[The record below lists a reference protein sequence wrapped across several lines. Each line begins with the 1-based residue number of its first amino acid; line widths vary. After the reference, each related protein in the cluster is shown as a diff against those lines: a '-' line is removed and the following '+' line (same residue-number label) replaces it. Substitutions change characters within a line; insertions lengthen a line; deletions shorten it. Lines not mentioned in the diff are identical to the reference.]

1 MEQLDVLLQK
11 LGAALLWQKLAGLAV
26 LVLLILGGYY
36 YIFFSDVLDE
46 RARMEAEITQLTK
59 EKGEYEERK
68 REYLSYKREIAQLQE
83 EQKDVLRYLP
93 KTDDIEQFVEAI
105 QQQVELA
112 GLTKISLIRDP
123 PVPQELCIRL
133 PVKMTVFGTYFQVL
147 RFLKSM
153 GEIQRI
159 VNIEDLTL
167 TPTASAAPDR
177 KDELKADFITV
188 AFQYL
193 DRNAKGAIAR
203 TPAGAGMRPVSTSA
217 GGK

>member
-36 YIFFSDVLDE
+36 YIFLSDVLDE

-112 GLTKISLIRDP
+112 GLNKISLIRDP
-123 PVPQELCIRL
+123 PVPQELFIRL
-133 PVKMTVFGTYFQVL
+133 PVKMTVYGSYFQVL

-153 GEIQRI
+153 GEVPRI
-159 VNIEDLTL
+159 VNIEDLQL
-167 TPTASAAPDR
+167 TPMPIGAN
-177 KDELKADFITV
+177 KDELKADFIAV

-193 DRNAKGAIAR
+193 DRNAKGAVAR
-203 TPAGAGMRPVSTSA
+203 APGSTMKPVATSA

>member
-1 MEQLDVLLQK
+1 MEQLDVILQK
-11 LGAALLWQKLAGLAV
+11 LGAALLWQKLAALAT

-36 YIFFSDVLDE
+36 YGFLSDVLAE
-46 RARMEAEITQLTK
+46 RERMDAEVTQLTK

-123 PVPQELCIRL
+123 PVPQELFIRL
-133 PVKMTVFGTYFQVL
+133 PVKMTVYGTYFQVL

-167 TPTASAAPDR
+167 TPTASTKDV